1 MENGEAEKEKERD
14 RGNFS
19 RVGGEREAR
28 KEKKEDDAT
37 MDGWMGE
44 RVVTT
49 PARAPADLDCPMVN
63 ARMTACSYVFLARA
77 TQRRR

>member
-14 RGNFS
+14 RGNLS
-19 RVGGEREAR
+19 RVGGEKGEEREER
-28 KEKKEDDAT
+28 DDAT

>member
-1 MENGEAEKEKERD
+1 MERLRKRKREIEEISLAL
-14 RGNFS
+14 
-19 RVGGEREAR
+19 GGEKGEEREER
-28 KEKKEDDAT
+28 DDAT